1 MSIAAHLWLL
11 LPRRTIGQS
20 HSSSRCCVRSVIKC
34 VCKRK
39 SQQASVSIGTACS
52 YGSTS
57 VTTELL
63 ATWSLISPSRE
74 RYGAAEDPSKVG
86 HLRHPT
92 NINKLPQEAARRK
105 NATRLADYAVDR
117 RISFLPAVCSTWG
130 RIDAELLRLLCHHA
144 HRESE
149 EFFKLTGQL
158 AQPNQD
164 SVFSK
169 HASFFNG
176 LKNKLEHIMAKA
188 SALRIHLNLLPSVSA
203 RP

>member
-1 MSIAAHLWLL
+1 M
-11 LPRRTIGQS
+11 
-20 HSSSRCCVRSVIKC
+20 
-34 VCKRK
+34 
-39 SQQASVSIGTACS
+39 
-52 YGSTS
+52 
-57 VTTELL
+57 
-63 ATWSLISPSRE
+63 
-74 RYGAAEDPSKVG
+74 G

-117 RISFLPAVCSTWG
+117 RISFLPAVCSTWR

-169 HASFFNG
+169 RAAFVNS
-176 LKNKLEHIMAKA
+176 LKKRSDTSWQRPAHFRLI
-188 SALRIHLNLLPSVSA
+188 STSTQLA
-203 RP
+203 RPSNLRP

>member
-11 LPRRTIGQS
+11 
-20 HSSSRCCVRSVIKC
+20 
-34 VCKRK
+34 
-39 SQQASVSIGTACS
+39 
-52 YGSTS
+52 
-57 VTTELL
+57 
-63 ATWSLISPSRE
+63 
-74 RYGAAEDPSKVG
+74 
-86 HLRHPT
+86 
-92 NINKLPQEAARRK
+92 QEAARRQ

-169 HASFFNG
+169 RPAFFNS
-176 LKNKLEHIMAKA
+176 LKNKVRHVIAKA
-188 SALRIHLNLLPSVSA
+188 SALKVNLNLHATRTPIESTPLTSPPLLTHPPPPPLAHDCKITTLPKVPPLASRSFSIFV
-203 RP
+203 RLGPLW

>member
-1 MSIAAHLWLL
+1 MAASTQAHDWAVTQLKPLL
-11 LPRRTIGQS
+11 RSLGHQVCVQTEVTASKRQHRRGVQLREYLPHNGAPRDLVFDLTL
-20 HSSSRCCVRSVIKC
+20 
-34 VCKRK
+34 
-39 SQQASVSIGTACS
+39 T
-52 YGSTS
+52 
-57 VTTELL
+57 
-63 ATWSLISPSRE
+63 RE

-92 NINKLPQEAARRK
+92 NINKLPQEAARRQ

-117 RISFLPAVCSTWG
+117 RISFLPAVCSTSG

-169 HASFFNG
+169 RPAFFDS
-176 LKNKLEHIMAKA
+176 LKKKVGHIMAKA
-188 SALRIHLNLLPSVSA
+188 CAL
-203 RP
+203 